1 MGRAASRFR
10 EADIIRL
17 LKAASKAGYASAR
30 VEIDPDGKIA
40 VIAGANVLPA
50 RGNDFD

>member
-1 MGRAASRFR
+1 MGRAASRFK
-10 EADIIRL
+10 ESDVIRL
-17 LKAASKAGYASAR
+17 LKAASKAGFASAR

-40 VIAGANVLPA
+40 VVAGAGVVPV